1 MRQSIIDYLRPRNQI
16 HKKQTKMKKIVFF
29 CMMCMLMAASTF
41 TAHAQ
46 EESKDYFVGKWL
58 VKIQDLPVDIEEMM
72 VDVARVDGKLKVNLS
87 ADGQQIEVQQVN
99 EKETSITFYFNGNG
113 FDVDMTL
120 VKKSQNEVTGDMLS
134 QFDLTG
140 KRVTKS
146 PQTR

>member
-1 MRQSIIDYLRPRNQI
+1 
-16 HKKQTKMKKIVFF
+16 
-29 CMMCMLMAASTF
+29 MMCMLMAASTF
-41 TAHAQ
+41 TSHAQ

-58 VKIQDLPVDIEEMM
+58 VKIQDLPVDIEEMT
-72 VDVARVDGKLKVNLS
+72 VDVTRVDGKLKVNLS

-140 KRVTKS
+140 KRITKAGKDKKKKK
-146 PQTR
+146 

>member
-1 MRQSIIDYLRPRNQI
+1 
-16 HKKQTKMKKIVFF
+16 MKKIVFF
-29 CMMCMLMAASTF
+29 CMMCMLMAANTF
-41 TAHAQ
+41 TSHAQ
-46 EESKDYFVGKWL
+46 EKSKDYFVGKWL
-58 VKIQDLPVDIEEMM
+58 VKIQDLPVDIEEMT
-72 VDVARVDGKLKVNLS
+72 VDIARVDGKLKVNLS

>member
-1 MRQSIIDYLRPRNQI
+1 
-16 HKKQTKMKKIVFF
+16 MKKIVFF

-46 EESKDYFVGKWL
+46 EESKDFFVGKWL

-72 VDVARVDGKLKVNLS
+72 VDVVRVDGKLKVNLS

>member
-1 MRQSIIDYLRPRNQI
+1 
-16 HKKQTKMKKIVFF
+16 MKKIVFF

-58 VKIQDLPVDIEEMM
+58 VKIQDLPVDIEEMT
-72 VDVARVDGKLKVNLS
+72 VDIARVDGKLKVNLS

-140 KRVTKS
+140 KRITKAGKGGKGKKK
-146 PQTR
+146 

>member
-1 MRQSIIDYLRPRNQI
+1 
-16 HKKQTKMKKIVFF
+16 MKKIVFF

-58 VKIQDLPVDIEEMM
+58 VKIQDLAVDIEEMM

-140 KRVTKS
+140 KRITKAAKNKKKKK
-146 PQTR
+146 

>member
-1 MRQSIIDYLRPRNQI
+1 
-16 HKKQTKMKKIVFF
+16 MKKIVFF

-58 VKIQDLPVDIEEMM
+58 VKIQDLPVDIEEMT
-72 VDVARVDGKLKVNLS
+72 VDVTRVDGKLKVNLS

>member
-1 MRQSIIDYLRPRNQI
+1 
-16 HKKQTKMKKIVFF
+16 MKKIVFF
-29 CMMCMLMAASTF
+29 CMLCMLMAASTF
-41 TAHAQ
+41 TSHAQ

-140 KRVTKS
+140 KRITKAGKGGKGKKK
-146 PQTR
+146 

>member
-1 MRQSIIDYLRPRNQI
+1 
-16 HKKQTKMKKIVFF
+16 MKKIVFF

-46 EESKDYFVGKWL
+46 EESKDYFVGNWL
-58 VKIQDLPVDIEEMM
+58 VKIQDLPVDIEEMT
-72 VDVARVDGKLKVNLS
+72 VDIARVDGKLKVNLS

-140 KRVTKS
+140 KRITKAAKNKKKKK
-146 PQTR
+146 

>member
-1 MRQSIIDYLRPRNQI
+1 
-16 HKKQTKMKKIVFF
+16 MKKIVFVCML
-29 CMMCMLMAASTF
+29 CMMMAASTF
-41 TAHAQ
+41 TSHAQ

-58 VKIQDLPVDIEEMM
+58 VKIQDLPVDIEETT
-72 VDVARVDGKLKVNLS
+72 VDIARVDGKLKVNLS

-140 KRVTKS
+140 KRITKAAKGKKKKK
-146 PQTR
+146 

>member
-1 MRQSIIDYLRPRNQI
+1 
-16 HKKQTKMKKIVFF
+16 MKKIVFF

-41 TAHAQ
+41 TSHAQ

-58 VKIQDLPVDIEEMM
+58 VKIQDLPVDIEEMT
-72 VDVARVDGKLKVNLS
+72 VDIARVDGKLKVNLS

-146 PQTR
+146 PQTH